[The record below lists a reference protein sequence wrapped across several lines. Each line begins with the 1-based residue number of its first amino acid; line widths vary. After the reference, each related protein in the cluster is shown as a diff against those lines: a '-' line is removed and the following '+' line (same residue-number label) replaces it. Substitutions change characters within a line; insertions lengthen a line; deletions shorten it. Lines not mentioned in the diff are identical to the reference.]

1 MTVSL
6 TFDTPGTLVLPE
18 DVMLLDVSFCELTC
32 VLFDDI
38 DELFDHIEELFDD
51 IEELFDHIEELF
63 DHIDELFDHIEE
75 LFDHIDELFDGMIV
89 LEGTDM
95 FDSIDALLDGINTDT
110 LLDGILALVPIVMLL
125 GGL

>member
-63 DHIDELFDHIEE
+63 DHIEE